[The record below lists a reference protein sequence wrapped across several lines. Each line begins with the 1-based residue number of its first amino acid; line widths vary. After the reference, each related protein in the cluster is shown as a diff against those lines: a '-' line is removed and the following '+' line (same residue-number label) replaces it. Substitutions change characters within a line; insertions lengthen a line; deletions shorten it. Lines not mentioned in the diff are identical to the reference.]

1 VTGDRPAA
9 RIAIT
14 GERPAHDAPY
24 PGAVTTETD
33 AARWVDVLAGSHDRI
48 CDLVSELDADGLR
61 RPSYCPDWTIAQVL
75 SHLGSGAEIFK
86 RMLDAGV
93 AGEPAPDREIM
104 QPIWDRWNAL
114 RPEEQAE
121 EFLSTDGQ
129 LVETLENLG
138 NRLDEL
144 TFTFFGSMQL
154 DAVGMLGMRLSEHAV
169 HTWDV
174 AAGLDPSA
182 TVDPEAVSLL
192 VDRLPSMAARVGR
205 SEGAPGGL
213 SVTVVTSGPERRFNL
228 TVDDGVHLAVLDDA
242 AADDA
247 AGSSTETV
255 LRLPAEAFLR
265 LVYGRLD
272 EAHAPPLDSESAQ
285 VVEVLRPLFTG
296 F

>member
-1 VTGDRPAA
+1 M
-9 RIAIT
+9 
-14 GERPAHDAPY
+14 
-24 PGAVTTETD
+24 TTETD

-48 CDLVSELDADGLR
+48 CDLVSELDTDGLR

-93 AGEPAPDREIM
+93 AGEPAPGREIM

-154 DAVGMLGMRLSEHAV
+154 DAVGALGMRLSEHAV

-174 AAGLDPSA
+174 AAALDPSA
-182 TVDPEAVSLL
+182 AVDADAVALL
-192 VDRLPSMAARVGR
+192 VDRLPSMAARVGKP
-205 SEGAPGGL
+205 EGAPGGL
-213 SVTVVTSGPERRFNL
+213 SVTVVTSEPERRYNL
-228 TVDDGVHLAVLDDA
+228 TVDGDVRLALLDDGTA
-242 AADDA
+242 GDA
-247 AGSSTETV
+247 GPSDTV

-265 LVYGRLD
+265 LVYGRFD

-285 VVEVLRPLFTG
+285 VVEVLRPLFPG